1 MGLQPGGHDADRQ
14 RPAPRDASPVVQMRL
29 KVKRRVT
36 IVVEVATDVAWS
48 GSSFRH
54 PLCFVRYRPDVSVDD
69 VGAARSS

>member
-1 MGLQPGGHDADRQ
+1 M
-14 RPAPRDASPVVQMRL
+14 VQMRL

-36 IVVEVATDVAWS
+36 IVVEVAANVAWS